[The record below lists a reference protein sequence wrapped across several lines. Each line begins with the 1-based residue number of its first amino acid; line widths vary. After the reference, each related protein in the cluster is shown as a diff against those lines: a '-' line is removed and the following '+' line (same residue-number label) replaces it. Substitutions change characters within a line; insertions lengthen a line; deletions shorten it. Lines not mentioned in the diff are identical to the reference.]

1 MNEGK
6 KGEKE
11 CGIFWQKSSGHHF
24 YRQQGEC
31 LSHLAIKRL
40 FFARAT
46 IIHGQNLDKSFLTLL
61 LTIPHNSLTLPFML
75 HEEISNFPEKKDL
88 SH

>member
-1 MNEGK
+1 MEEEVGK

-24 YRQQGEC
+24 YREGDC
-31 LSHLAIKRL
+31 LFHPAIKRL

-46 IIHGQNLDKSFLTLL
+46 IIHGQNLDKSFLTFL
-61 LTIPHNSLTLPFML
+61 LTIPHNSFTLPLML
-75 HEEISNFPEKKDL
+75 HEEISNFPEKKD
-88 SH
+88 